1 MTIPESQAVA
11 ERELCGLVNG
21 LAKQIEDHVRQ
32 RAATLGL
39 TAPQATALREMTG
52 PMAMRELAIRLGC
65 EPSNATFIVDKLE
78 QGGLIERR
86 PHPTDRRTKQLFLTP
101 AGEELRARLIDLLI
115 ERSPLGGLT
124 TEEQR
129 TLHELLNRAVAG
141 PAE

>member
-1 MTIPESQAVA
+1 M
-11 ERELCGLVNG
+11 
-21 LAKQIEDHVRQ
+21 
-32 RAATLGL
+32 

-52 PMAMRELAIRLGC
+52 PMAMRELAVRLGC

-101 AGEELRARLIDLLI
+101 AGMELRARLLELLV
-115 ERSPLGGLT
+115 ERSPLGGLSV
-124 TEEQR
+124 EEQR
-129 TLHELLNRAVAG
+129 TLHELLNRAVAPPLQD